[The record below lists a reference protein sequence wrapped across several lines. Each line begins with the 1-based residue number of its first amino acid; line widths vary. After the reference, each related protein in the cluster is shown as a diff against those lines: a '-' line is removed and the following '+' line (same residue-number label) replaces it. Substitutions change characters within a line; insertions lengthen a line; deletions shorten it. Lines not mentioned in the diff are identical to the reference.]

1 MIIINSFRALAVIL
15 LASILIIKEIPFKA
29 LFKDA
34 MIQFYLALTC
44 MLFLLLVDNIF
55 GFILSIC
62 LLSLYFRIYT
72 SELKSK
78 NTSNDTGVSGVDSD
92 PRRPQKASA
101 SNNSESGESS
111 ESKDNS
117 DSIESGNTNSCG
129 CGKKDCDCG
138 DKCEMNMSHIHTDKN
153 AQIAELAQ
161 QTMSTNDA
169 NGMLVPYITEEN
181 LLAAQSNIV
190 NPTEYNNELYG
201 VNKGIYNEDVYGS
214 QGLDTKNIHMRG
226 YDTNSVYLGTLSFD
240 II

>member
-78 NTSNDTGVSGVDSD
+78 NTSKDTGVSGVDSD
-92 PRRPQKASA
+92 PRRPQKASTSDA
-101 SNNSESGESS
+101 SDASDSS
-111 ESKDNS
+111 ESED
-117 DSIESGNTNSCG
+117 NTNSCG

-190 NPTEYNNELYG
+190 NPTEYNNELHG